1 MPGRLYLLPWMACM
15 LVLQEQKPATEK
27 SLFLEAPLNLMKH
40 NFSLLVLLSTL
51 LFWSDLLQAEVTVSI
66 DRNPVRVNESF
77 QFFFETDTSVDGDPD
92 FSPLQQYFQIL
103 NTSQSNNI
111 SIINGKYQRSLKW
124 TLLVMP
130 GKEGDFVL
138 PAIKFGKDESELF
151 RVTVKPASQ
160 SSVLSNEGLVFE
172 LSSDEVP
179 LYVQSQVIVTLRL
192 MSDSNISGY
201 QMGDLVIEDMDVV
214 IEPLGEV
221 KQYQT
226 RLDDKPYLVLERQF
240 ALFPQQS
247 GTLNIG
253 PILAEVQYGSRS
265 RSIFDPFQSSGKLKR
280 ISSGKLSLEVLA
292 KPESFDAPFWF
303 PSTAVNLSED
313 WLGELSDLTAGEPV
327 TRIISLTAE
336 GLTAAQL
343 PDLLQVDVAGIKQYP
358 DKPVFEDKRS
368 SQGITGIRQQRTA
381 IIPTGAGR
389 YTLPEITIP
398 WWNLETGKQEVARLP
413 ARTIEVNRA
422 VNEAVVLQP
431 ETDLIPVL
439 SGDPVKAVDVQPESK
454 SYWVWISLLLAVG
467 WAASM
472 LAWWVMRGRI
482 NWRRTESTDSVEVGL
497 REAKKCLHRAC
508 VSKNASQARSAL
520 LSWANAVVVKHK
532 FVNLNQVTRYFGNP
546 LKQQVDKLNQALYS
560 PSTGDWNGELLWD
573 ICELI
578 SAELIPSAETGRLQ
592 SLRPLNP

>member
-1 MPGRLYLLPWMACM
+1 
-15 LVLQEQKPATEK
+15 
-27 SLFLEAPLNLMKH
+27 MKH
-40 NFSLLVLLSTL
+40 PYSLWILLSAL
-51 LFWSDLLQAEVTVSI
+51 VFWSDLLQAGVAVSI

-77 QFFFETDTSVDGDPD
+77 QLFFETDGPVDGDPD
-92 FSPLQQYFQIL
+92 FSPLQQHFQIL

-124 TLLVMP
+124 TLLVMS
-130 GKEGDFVL
+130 GQEGDFVL
-138 PAIKFGKDESELF
+138 PAIKFGKHKSELF

-160 SSVLSNEGLVFE
+160 SSAPGNEGLIFE
-172 LSSDEVP
+172 LTSDDIP
-179 LYVQSQVIVTLRL
+179 LYVQSQSIVTLRL

-201 QMGDLVIEDMDVV
+201 QMGDLVIENMDVV

-253 PILAEVQYGSRS
+253 PILAEVQYGSRA
-265 RSIFDPFQSSGKLKR
+265 RSIFDPFQSSGNLR
-280 ISSGKLSLEVLA
+280 RVSSNKLSLEVLA
-292 KPESFDAPFWF
+292 KPESFNAPFWF
-303 PSTAVNLSED
+303 PSTAVKLSED
-313 WLGELSDLTAGEPV
+313 WRGELSNLIAGEPV

-398 WWNLETGKQEVARLP
+398 WWNLKTGKQEVARLP
-413 ARTIEVNRA
+413 ARTVEVNRA

-439 SGDPVKAVDVQPESK
+439 SGDPVKLVDVQPESK

-467 WAASM
+467 WAASI
-472 LAWWVMRGRI
+472 LAWWLMRSGI
-482 NWRRTESTDSVEVGL
+482 NWRRPESTDSVEIGL
-497 REAKKCLHRAC
+497 RESKKCLHRAC
-508 VSKNASQARSAL
+508 VSNNASQARSAL

-532 FVNLNQVTRYFGNP
+532 FVNLDQVSRYFGNP
-546 LKQQVDKLNQALYS
+546 LKQQVDRLNQSLFS
-560 PSTGDWNGELLWD
+560 SSTGDWNGELLWD
-573 ICELI
+573 ICEQV
-578 SAELIPSAETGRLQ
+578 SAELMPSAEAERWQGLH
-592 SLRPLNP
+592 PLNP

>member
-1 MPGRLYLLPWMACM
+1 MKHHYSLWIFLGV
-15 LVLQEQKPATEK
+15 LVL
-27 SLFLEAPLNLMKH
+27 
-40 NFSLLVLLSTL
+40 
-51 LFWSDLLQAEVTVSI
+51 WSDLLQAEVTVAI

-77 QFFFETDTSVDGDPD
+77 QLFFETDSSVDGDPD

-111 SIINGKYQRSLKW
+111 SIINGKYQRSQKW
-124 TLLVMP
+124 TLLLMP
-130 GKEGDFVL
+130 EKEGDFVL

-160 SSVLSNEGLVFE
+160 SSAPGSGGLIFE
-172 LSSDEVP
+172 LTSDDIP
-179 LYVQSQVIVTLRL
+179 HYVQSQVIVTMRL

-201 QMGDLVIEDMDVV
+201 QMGDLVIENMDVV

-292 KPESFDAPFWF
+292 KPESFNAPFWF
-303 PSTAVNLSED
+303 PSTAVNLRAD
-313 WLGELSDLTAGEPV
+313 WRGELSNLIAGEPV

-398 WWNLETGKQEVARLP
+398 WWNLETGKQEIARLP

-422 VNEAVVLQP
+422 VNEAVVSQP
-431 ETDLIPVL
+431 KTDLIPVL
-439 SGDPVKAVDVQPESK
+439 SGDPVKSVDVQPESD

-467 WAASM
+467 WAASL
-472 LAWWVMRGRI
+472 LAWWVMRSGF
-482 NWRRTESTDSVEVGL
+482 NWRRAESTDSVEVGL
-497 REAKKCLHRAC
+497 REAKKDLHRAC
-508 VSKNASQARSAL
+508 VSNHASQARSAL
-520 LSWANAVVVKHK
+520 LSWANAVAVNRS
-532 FVNLNQVTRYFGNP
+532 FNNLNQVTRYFGDP

-573 ICELI
+573 ICEQI
-578 SAELIPSAETGRLQ
+578 SAELMSLAEAEKWQG
-592 SLRPLNP
+592 LRPLNP